1 MISLL
6 PDIIAIDRGV
16 RDLLS
21 YKDDRLDN
29 VSAGCTRSLHDLAD
43 GHMQGCLPGGP
54 TEVDVDCRM
63 SKENLNKSQRTTF
76 VCDV

>member
-21 YKDDRLDN
+21 LKERLY
-29 VSAGCTRSLHDLAD
+29 VSAGCTWSLHDLAD
-43 GHMQGCLPGGP
+43 GHMQECLPRGS

-63 SKENLNKSQRTTF
+63 SKENLNKSQRTIF